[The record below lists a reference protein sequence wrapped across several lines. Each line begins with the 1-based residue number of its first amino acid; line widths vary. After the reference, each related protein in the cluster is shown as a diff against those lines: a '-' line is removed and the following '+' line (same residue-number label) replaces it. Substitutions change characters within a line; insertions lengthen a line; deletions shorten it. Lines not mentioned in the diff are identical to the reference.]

1 MRRST
6 DYFLSSHGGNLP
18 LPDALTRLLADPGE
32 HAAEIAVELPR
43 AVDWVVEQQID
54 CGVDIINDGEFVKAS
69 HPGTYAAYIFDR
81 ISGFNTVDR
90 PAGLGP
96 KRGFSGERDLRDF
109 PGFYESGLWFAGSG
123 GPVRPGFATPGSGR
137 HGYFKSDPTKLR
149 ACTEPVVYH
158 GHDAIRKDIDA
169 LGKALEGRSGV
180 DGFIAALGPLST
192 GAGTHNLHYRDE
204 RDYMFA
210 VADAVREEYKAITD
224 AGLIVQVDE
233 PEFATTWMFY
243 PDWSV
248 EEYRAHLDFCV
259 EIINHALRGLPQEQ
273 IRFHMCWGSG
283 HRPHVHDI
291 EFRHIVDKLL
301 KVDAQAYSFEA
312 SNVRHAHEYRV
323 FEDVK
328 LPEGKIIVPGVVGH
342 FTDLVEHPELV
353 AERLVNFAKLVGM
366 ENVHAGTDCGI
377 GSRVGH
383 EEIVWAKLGAM
394 SEGCRIAAGR
404 MKGERRAA
412 PAAAEAVAAEI

>member
-18 LPDALTRLLADPGE
+18 LPEPLSSLVANARE
-32 HAAEIAVELPR
+32 HQAEIAAELPK
-43 AVDWVVEQQID
+43 AVDWVVRQQMD
-54 CGVDIINDGEFVKAS
+54 CGIDILNDGEYVKAS
-69 HPGTYAAYIFDR
+69 HPGTYAAYIHDR
-81 ISGFNTVDR
+81 ISGYNVIDR
-90 PAGLGP
+90 PADLKP
-96 KRGFSGERDLRDF
+96 KRAFTAERDRRDF

-123 GPVRPGFATPGSGR
+123 GAVRPGFVQPGGGWRGIMDPAPATI
-137 HGYFKSDPTKLR
+137 R
-149 ACTEPVVYH
+149 ACTEPVKYR
-158 GHDAIRKDIDA
+158 DYAAIGKDIDA
-169 LGKALEGRSGV
+169 LKTALEGKSGV
-180 DGFIAALGPLST
+180 DGFIAALGPLSL
-192 GAGTHNLHYRDE
+192 GAGIHNLYYKDE
-204 RDYMFA
+204 REYMFA
-210 VADAVREEYKAITD
+210 VADCVREEYKAITD
-224 AGLIVQVDE
+224 AGLILQVDE

-248 EEYRAHLDFCV
+248 EEYRNHLDFCV
-259 EIINHALRGLPQEQ
+259 EIINHALRGLPEEQ

-291 EFRHIVDKLL
+291 EFKYIVDKLL
-301 KVDAQAYSFEA
+301 KINAQAYSFEA

-328 LPEGKIIVPGVVGH
+328 LPEGKIVVPGVIGH

-353 AERLVNFAKLVGM
+353 AERLCNFAKLVGM

-383 EEIVWAKLGAM
+383 QEIVWAKLKAM
-394 SEGCRIAAGR
+394 AEGCRIAGRR
-404 MKGERRAA
+404 MKGR
-412 PAAAEAVAAEI
+412 